1 MYNNFLDAV
10 KYFRNLRLRD
20 YLDHVSRYTHENDS
34 QGFATF
40 NTWEAG
46 FFSAHIEDEAPK
58 LFEALGIVFGDLD
71 ETVTVDARYIYAH
84 VELPYLSR
92 SADKFISHDCAFS
105 ISKIQ
110 SEMTGRRTR
119 VDFDCLDP
127 YKNIT
132 GYEEVFKL
140 LLHEIETRFSAQLL
154 ATARTFY
161 QSEYNPIEN
170 YSMRQTET
178 PDITETLHTETNTNL
193 TTDGENHGDVYGFNS
208 TTASHLNAGDNT
220 QTTSGNKDDNFSD
233 SSRTESGTRT
243 LTRSGN
249 IGVTTSQQM
258 LTSEIELRRFDFL
271 EELYKCMDKIL
282 VASVY

>member
-34 QGFATF
+34 KGVATF
-40 NTWEAG
+40 NTWESG

-58 LFEALGIVFGDLD
+58 LFEALGIVFGDTE
-71 ETVTVDARYIYAH
+71 ETIDARFVFSR

-92 SADKFISHDCAFS
+92 SADKFISHDGAFS
-105 ISKIQ
+105 IAKIQ
-110 SEMTGRRTR
+110 SEMTGRRMR
-119 VDFDCLDP
+119 VDFDFRDP
-127 YKNIT
+127 YANIT

-154 ATARTFY
+154 ETAKAFY

-170 YSMRQTET
+170 YSMTQTET
-178 PDITETLHTETNTNL
+178 PNITETLHTETNTNL
-193 TTDGENHGDVYGFNS
+193 TTDGESHGDVYGFNS

-233 SSRTESGTRT
+233 SSRSETGTRT

-258 LTSEIELRRFDFL
+258 LTSELELRRFDFL
-271 EELYKCMDKIL
+271 NEVYRCMDKIL